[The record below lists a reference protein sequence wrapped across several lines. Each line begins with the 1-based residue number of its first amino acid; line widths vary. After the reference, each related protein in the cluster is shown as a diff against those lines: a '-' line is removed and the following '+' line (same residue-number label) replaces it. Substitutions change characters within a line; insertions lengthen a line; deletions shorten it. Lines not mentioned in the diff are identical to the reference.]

1 LCTPRI
7 AEGISR
13 GELPVLAH
21 GPTFMGNP
29 LAAAVAV
36 ASIELLIRD
45 DWRTQ
50 VKRIEAELRTNLEPA
65 RALPGVVD
73 VRVLGA
79 IGVVQLDHDV
89 DVTAAS
95 RAAMRAGVW
104 LRPYRDMVYTMPPFI
119 TGDKDLARIAEGV
132 LAAVEAG

>member
-1 LCTPRI
+1 
-7 AEGISR
+7 
-13 GELPVLAH
+13 
-21 GPTFMGNP
+21 MGNP
-29 LAAAVAV
+29 LAAAVAN
-36 ASIELLIRD
+36 ASIELLIRG

-89 DVTAAS
+89 DVAAAS

-104 LRPYRDMVYTMPPFI
+104 LRPYRDMVYSMPPFI
-119 TGDKDLARIAEGV
+119 TGDEDLARIAGGV